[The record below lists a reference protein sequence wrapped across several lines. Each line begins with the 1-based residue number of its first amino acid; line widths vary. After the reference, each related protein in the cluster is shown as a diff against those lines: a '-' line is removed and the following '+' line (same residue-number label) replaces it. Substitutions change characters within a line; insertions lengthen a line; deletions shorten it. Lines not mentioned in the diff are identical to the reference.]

1 LTYRL
6 SQTAIIL
13 VFTIFISDFRKKN
26 QMIPLINPRLT
37 LLLKFCN
44 PIPILITLVTFWI
57 MQEITVSDLVALCC
71 AALGTYIAAKA
82 KLDLGKFHT
91 WTGYFA
97 GGPEFITSGLYSV
110 IRHPLYTGIF
120 LFIFASGLTVISHAP
135 WPGVVL
141 FVSSCTYITI
151 FLITSARSETAALE
165 KQFGAPFQEYARQVH
180 SFLPI
185 RAYTN
190 KSGPPRA

>member
-1 LTYRL
+1 MDFILLAYRL
-6 SQTAIIL
+6 IQTAIIL
-13 VFTIFISDFRKKN
+13 VFTFFISDFRKKN

-44 PIPILITLVTFWI
+44 PIPILTTLVTFWI
-57 MQEITVSDLVALCC
+57 MEELVVGDLIALCF

-97 GGPEFITSGLYSV
+97 GGPKFITTGLYAV

-120 LFIFASGLTVISHAP
+120 MYMTACAITVILHAP
-135 WPGVVL
+135 LPGVVL
-141 FVSSCTYITI
+141 FGVTCTYITI
-151 FLITSARSETAALE
+151 FLITSARRETAALE
-165 KQFGAPFQEYARQVH
+165 KQFGTQFQEYSRQVH
-180 SFLPI
+180 SFLPL
-185 RAYTN
+185 RRYQA
-190 KSGPPRA
+190 